1 MNNAQP
7 ILCGTDFSPQAAQ
20 AADIAAALARR
31 VGAPLILAHSIDER
45 GEIPAHLRPQFTGP
59 AQSQLTAE
67 AARLRSAEFPVEERL
82 VSGWPDDGLLQVAAH
97 HHAGLT
103 VLAASG
109 HGALGRWVLGSISE
123 RVAESSPIPTL
134 IVRHP
139 APLLEWARGG
149 SRLSVLVGADFT
161 PQSQAALRWVGELA
175 RLGPCVVTIAYVAQ
189 AHPHEPD
196 HPVVDD
202 ALKAQLAAE
211 AAQLLGFE
219 PSTVFICGGS
229 GRVDA
234 QLLRL
239 VEEITA
245 DLLVV
250 GTHQWHG
257 FQRLSH
263 HSVSRRLLHES
274 PVSIACIPTPEV
286 KPA

>member
-1 MNNAQP
+1 MNTAQP

-20 AADIAAALARR
+20 AADVAAALARR
-31 VGAPLILAHSIDER
+31 AGVSLNLAHSVDER
-45 GEIPAHLRPQFTGP
+45 GEIPAHLRPQFVGP
-59 AQSQLTAE
+59 MQGQLTAE
-67 AARLRSAEFPVEERL
+67 AARLRSAALPVEERL
-82 VSGWPDDGLLQVAAH
+82 VSGWPDDGLQQVAAQD
-97 HHAGLT
+97 HARLN

-109 HGALGRWVLGSISE
+109 HGALGRWVLGSIAE
-123 RVAESSPIPTL
+123 RIAESSPIPTL
-134 IVRHP
+134 VVRHS
-139 APLLEWARGG
+139 APLLEWASGA
-149 SRLSVLVGADFT
+149 SRLRVLIGVDFT
-161 PQSQAALRWVGELA
+161 PQSQIALRWVGEFA
-175 RLGPCVVTIAYVAQ
+175 RLGHCIVAVAYVAQ
-189 AHPHEPD
+189 AHRHEPG

-211 AAQLLGFE
+211 AVQLLGFE
-219 PSTVFICGGS
+219 PSNVFTCGGA

-239 VEEITA
+239 VEEIPA

-257 FQRLSH
+257 FQRLAH

-274 PVSIACIPTPEV
+274 PVSVVCVPSPET